1 MARFRSKADTWLV
14 LILVAAIAV
23 QIWALVAVVRANPST
38 LVTGLSVLMIVAGI
52 LLVASVLMRT
62 YYTVADGVLEIVSGF
77 FSWSIPITEIT
88 KVSASSSP
96 FSSPALSLDR
106 LRVDYG
112 AHKHILVSPQD
123 KAGFLRAIG
132 QKTDVELPR

>member
-1 MARFRSKADTWLV
+1 MTRFRSKVDSWLA

-23 QIWALVAVVRANPST
+23 QSWALVVLVRANPSA
-38 LVTGLSVLMIVAGI
+38 LVTGMTVLMIAAGI

-62 YYTVADGVLEIVSGF
+62 YYTVANGVLKIVSGI
-77 FSWSIPITEIT
+77 FSWSIPIADIT
-88 KVSASSSP
+88 KVSPSRSP

-106 LRVDYG
+106 LRIDYG
-112 AHKHILVSPQD
+112 AHKHILVSPQN